1 MVGLDMLVISLVSK
15 DSKIH
20 QAVTDV
26 FVTQGGLVSTVT
38 WSVPSMERYE
48 LYYLPGLLSFPYEI

>member
-48 LYYLPGLLSFPYEI
+48 LYYLP